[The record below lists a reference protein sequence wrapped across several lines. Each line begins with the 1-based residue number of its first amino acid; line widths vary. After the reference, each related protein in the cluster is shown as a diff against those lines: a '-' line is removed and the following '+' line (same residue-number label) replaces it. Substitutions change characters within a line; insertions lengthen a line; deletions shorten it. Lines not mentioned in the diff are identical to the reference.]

1 MNMILKTNIIIFIPN
16 SRTTIACTTFTNKQ
30 IAFCS
35 RAVFDFFL
43 CKIHHFY
50 IIKDK
55 ISPIEIG
62 GSNKLLWCSS
72 ILVATTLLF
81 ATCMIEYVTYP
92 CPFPRRRYLKR
103 DLLIN
108 ALHLS
113 GGEKLLIIGIIVTTV
128 NDRFVFVFFDFLFLD
143 QSGFFSSDT
152 FKKYRCR
159 FVIRVLRY
167 KFSLYRPL
175 EYAVF

>member
-16 SRTTIACTTFTNKQ
+16 GRTTIACTTFTNKQ

-35 RAVFDFFL
+35 RAVLARFL
-43 CKIHHFY
+43 SKIHNFY

-81 ATCMIEYVTYP
+81 VTCMIEYVTYP

-103 DLLIN
+103 NLLIN
-108 ALHLS
+108 TLYFPCS
-113 GGEKLLIIGIIVTTV
+113 DKLLIIGTIAILLCLSY
-128 NDRFVFVFFDFLFLD
+128 D
-143 QSGFFSSDT
+143 
-152 FKKYRCR
+152 
-159 FVIRVLRY
+159 
-167 KFSLYRPL
+167 
-175 EYAVF
+175 